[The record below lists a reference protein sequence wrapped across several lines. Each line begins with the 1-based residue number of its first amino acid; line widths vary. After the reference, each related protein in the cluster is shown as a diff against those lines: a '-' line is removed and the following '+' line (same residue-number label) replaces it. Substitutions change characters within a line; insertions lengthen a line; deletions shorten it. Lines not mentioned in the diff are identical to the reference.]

1 MVYATSLRWFS
12 SQKDRV
18 RISAI
23 NFTFI
28 FFSWAILH
36 LNFLSLKLTATRDKP
51 FHLLAMEQNLEHDN
65 SMQKNFNERVAIVHR
80 EKSNK
85 CNFCDYASS
94 HAGHLRTH
102 LKMHSG
108 EKTKKCSLC
117 DYASSHAGNLRT
129 HLKMHSGEKSNK
141 CNLCDYASS
150 RADHLR
156 THLKTHSGEKPN
168 KCRHCDF
175 ACGDPS
181 SLSKHIKR
189 HRPIWAKSRKTC
201 IK

>member
-65 SMQKNFNERVAIVHR
+65 SMQKNFSERVAIVHR

-85 CNFCDYASS
+85 CNLCDYASP
-94 HAGHLRTH
+94 HAGNLRTH

-108 EKTKKCSLC
+108 EKSNKCNQC
-117 DYASSHAGNLRT
+117 DFASSQAGNLRT

-150 RADHLR
+150 QASHLR
-156 THLKTHSGEKPN
+156 RHLKKHSGEKWN
-168 KCRHCDF
+168 KCNQCNF
-175 ACGDPS
+175 ASAYVSAFRIHLKIHSGE
-181 SLSKHIKR
+181 K
-189 HRPIWAKSRKTC
+189 
-201 IK
+201 

>member
-12 SQKDRV
+12 SQKDRI

-117 DYASSHAGNLRT
+117 DYASSYASNLKI
-129 HLKMHSGEKSNK
+129 HLKMHSVDTYLIFFRNARNAVSVNFLVECTKIPEK
-141 CNLCDYASS
+141 
-150 RADHLR
+150 
-156 THLKTHSGEKPN
+156 T
-168 KCRHCDF
+168 
-175 ACGDPS
+175 
-181 SLSKHIKR
+181 
-189 HRPIWAKSRKTC
+189 RKLLFGANMS
-201 IK
+201 